1 MIVTIKQEN
10 PLLIDLTIKI
20 IYSCQEYIKTEGKT
34 IIVLDIGL
42 ILENLDNKDQE
53 ANQMRVKQFKNCR
66 KTFRK
71 LKIMLAR
78 CINK

>member
-1 MIVTIKQEN
+1 MRVTFKQEN
-10 PLLIDLTIKI
+10 LLLIDLTIKI
-20 IYSCQEYIKTEGKT
+20 IYSCQEYIRVEGKT

-53 ANQMRVKQFKNCR
+53 ANQMRVKQSKSCR

-71 LKIMLAR
+71 LKMMLAR